1 MNEYMYPTD
10 NKMLLYQHNN
20 NQFPT
25 SPSSNNTTSPQQQN
39 PLLFQQFNTA
49 SSDMTLLSDNWSGM
63 NVMTTNPVSC
73 NLQDVLLYYRSQPEL
88 LRLILMSKVEE
99 DKRRTEEARLRA
111 KELDVLL
118 LQEQQQLMTMASAA
132 GIGSAGFDGTTTN
145 ASGHLPDQQQYRE
158 ASPPCH
164 PYDITPQEQQ
174 QQQPSLDDYAQRS
187 FSSPSNSS
195 STASTPS
202 TSLMSVAAAG
212 YPPTPGKCEPV
223 NTLSPTDSFPQP
235 SSPPSSTSVTTQQQP
250 PPSQQHQRPIRR
262 RREMQ
267 AITKIVETR
276 EYPYVDGFFWKNNG
290 NTVQKKTG
298 NKSIYYKCSNS
309 GKGCPVN
316 KTVSWKENGEF
327 LIKYRGE
334 HLPDCGKVQRIV
346 DV

>member
-10 NKMLLYQHNN
+10 NKMLLYQHNTSNNN

-25 SPSSNNTTSPQQQN
+25 SPSSNNTTSPPQQN

-49 SSDMTLLSDNWSGM
+49 SSDMTFLSDNWSGM

-118 LQEQQQLMTMASAA
+118 FQEQQQLMTMASAA
-132 GIGSAGFDGTTTN
+132 GIASAGFDGTTTN
-145 ASGHLPDQQQYRE
+145 ASGHLPEQSYRE
-158 ASPPCH
+158 SSPPCH
-164 PYDITPQEQQ
+164 PYDMTPQE

-187 FSSPSNSS
+187 FSSPTNSS

-202 TSLMSVAAAG
+202 TSLMSVAATG

-235 SSPPSSTSVTTQQQP
+235 SSPPPLSTSAATQPPSSQQQ
-250 PPSQQHQRPIRR
+250 QRPIRR

-316 KTVSWKENGEF
+316 KTVSWKENGEY